1 MDISNLIWHAPNFF
15 LAYKYETQFFQGRF
29 QNQDIG
35 CRLVGAVSAIYA
47 AVRGLSRGSLYY
59 IAKSLR
65 PKPLYWFRSDTKT
78 ETQSQ

>member
-1 MDISNLIWHAPNFF
+1 MEISNLIWHAHNFF
-15 LAYKYETQFFQGRF
+15 LAYKYETQFFQGLETYQCF

-59 IAKSLR
+59 IAKS
-65 PKPLYWFRSDTKT
+65 
-78 ETQSQ
+78 